1 MSEKLE
7 ILQMIK
13 DGSITPEQGVRLIE
27 ALDRAES
34 PVEKPRARQAQGG
47 VSPEEP
53 KWLHIEIKTRHGS
66 KYKSLA
72 PIRIPFS
79 IIRLFFR
86 FLPAG
91 TLPGKDFNPEA
102 LLDLL
107 KSGKPLEMSDDE
119 GGRAIRISAE

>member
-1 MSEKLE
+1 MTEKLE

-13 DGSITPEQGVRLIE
+13 NGTITPEQGVRLIE
-27 ALDRAES
+27 ALDKAES
-34 PVEKPRARQAQGG
+34 PREPARGA
-47 VSPEEP
+47 PAHNPDP
-53 KWLHIEIKTRHGS
+53 KWLNIEVKTRAGS

-86 FLPAG
+86 FLPPG
-91 TLPGKDFNPEA
+91 TLPGRDFDPEEIFNV
-102 LLDLL
+102 L
-107 KSGKPLEMSDDE
+107 KSGKPLEMSDEE

>member
-13 DGSITPEQGVRLIE
+13 DGTITPEQGARLIE
-27 ALDRAES
+27 AVDKADA
-34 PVEKPRARQAQGG
+34 PAKTPRARQGAGA
-47 VSPEEP
+47 SLEEP
-53 KWLHIEIKTRHGS
+53 KWLNIEIKTRHGS

-86 FLPAG
+86 FLPPG
-91 TLPGKDFNPEA
+91 TLPGRDFDPDE
-102 LLDLL
+102 LLNVL
-107 KSGKPLEMSDDE
+107 KSGKPLEMSDEE

>member
-13 DGSITPEQGVRLIE
+13 EGAITPEQGVRLIE

-34 PVEKPRARQAQGG
+34 PDAAPRARAAQGG
-47 VSPEEP
+47 SPEEP

-86 FLPAG
+86 FLPAN
-91 TLPGKDFNPEA
+91 TFPGRDFNPEA

-107 KSGKPLEMSDDE
+107 KSGKPLEMSDEE
-119 GGRAIRISAE
+119 GGRAIRIFAE

>member
-1 MSEKLE
+1 MTEKLE

-13 DGSITPEQGVRLIE
+13 DGTITPEQGARLLE
-27 ALDRAES
+27 AVDKADTPPKASRTRA
-34 PVEKPRARQAQGG
+34 AGAQ
-47 VSPEEP
+47 PAEEP
-53 KWLHIEIKTRHGS
+53 KWLNIEIKTRHGS

-91 TLPGKDFNPEA
+91 TLPGKDFDPEE
-102 LLDLL
+102 LLDVL
-107 KSGKPLEMSDDE
+107 KSGKHLEMSDEE